1 MNRYD
6 ILVSLKF
13 QISMKWIFFPA
24 HFIFCISVFFQ
35 QGKGMIYK
43 QKSVPALTGIIH
55 ANVDLS
61 VFASVG

>member
-13 QISMKWIFFPA
+13 KIWKKWIFVSA
-24 HFIFCISVFFQ
+24 HFIFRISVFFQ

-43 QKSVPALTGIIH
+43 QKSVRALTEIMH